1 MAEEFRESGV
11 LSGRFSLDSL
21 ILGIIQ
27 DLDDLRNGKISV
39 KDAQARAELAKQA
52 MNGVR
57 LVITAQKFLEN
68 KAISVN
74 TPAEG
79 G

>member
-1 MAEEFRESGV
+1 MAEAASASGS
-11 LSGRFSLDSL
+11 LSQRLDIDAL
-21 ILGIIQ
+21 ILGVVK

-39 KDAQARAELAKQA
+39 REAMARAELAKQA

-68 KAISVN
+68 SAISISP
-74 TPAEG
+74 PA
-79 G
+79 